1 MSKVVLLNYPMMF
14 IRNEFASVLHL
25 GFENRIINFNLTHAI
40 SYLDHTHKYVPTRDC
55 RSRMRGFRGIEIIPG
70 NETDITG
77 AKVESSAP
85 LSASRH
91 YL

>member
-1 MSKVVLLNYPMMF
+1 MSKVVLLNYSMMF
-14 IRNEFASVLHL
+14 IRNVFASVLHL

-70 NETDITG
+70 NESG
-77 AKVESSAP
+77 
-85 LSASRH
+85 LSASDRH
-91 YL
+91 NRSQS